1 MGIVD
6 PTAQSDSTR
15 AGGTTRSGGGAALN
29 PDGARVSLGF
39 TSAFTGASLGTWLA
53 LMPATQVTL
62 ALRVQQLAP
71 EHKAGVLS
79 LVLAVGSA
87 VALVAQNIFGAL
99 SDRTTSQF
107 GMRRP
112 WIAAG
117 AVLGMA
123 SLGLLATASTVALV
137 VLAWALTQLTFN
149 ILLAGLNPVL
159 PDQVPSRQMGRH
171 SAIVGLSQQ
180 VGIAG
185 GAFLAQL
192 FMPNLMLAILAPGL
206 LCLLGAGVFLLVLR
220 DRRLAPADR
229 QPLRPMALVR
239 AFWVNPRTHPDFAWA
254 WLSRF
259 LVMFGNFTFSNYLT
273 YFLMDRF
280 DYGPDKVA
288 TLVSEVLLMQVSL
301 TVVAGIGCSA
311 FSDRLQRRKLFVLLA
326 GMVLALAH
334 VLAAFSPSLA
344 VFFAA
349 SGIGGLAMGC
359 YLAVD
364 LALIAEVLPSRTT
377 AGKDMGVFHLANVLP
392 QTLVPALAP
401 AFLAIGGQKE
411 NYAAYFIAGAIA
423 AIVGALCNQ
432 RIRAVR

>member
-1 MGIVD
+1 MDTMDSAI
-6 PTAQSDSTR
+6 PPDSTR
-15 AGGTTRSGGGAALN
+15 GDVPQSNGGAALN
-29 PDGARVSLGF
+29 PDAARVGLGF

-62 ALRVQQLAP
+62 ALRVQQIAP
-71 EHKAGVLS
+71 ENKASTLS
-79 LVLAVGSA
+79 LTLAVGSA

-99 SDRTTSQF
+99 SDRTTSRF

-112 WIAAG
+112 WIFAG
-117 AVLGMA
+117 AVLGLA
-123 SLGLLATASTVALV
+123 SLGLLATAYTVGLV

-149 ILLAGLNPVL
+149 MLLAGLNPVL

-192 FMPNLMLAILAPGL
+192 FMPNLTLAILAPGL
-206 LCLLGAGVFLLVLR
+206 LCLLGAGVFLLVLH
-220 DRRLAPADR
+220 DRRLASTDR
-229 QPLRPMALVR
+229 ERLRLIALVR
-239 AFWVNPRTHPDFAWA
+239 AFWVDPRKHPDFGWA
-254 WLSRF
+254 WISRF

-280 DYGPDKVA
+280 GYGPDKVA
-288 TLVSEVLLMQVSL
+288 TLVSEVLLVQVSL
-301 TVVAGIGCSA
+301 TVVTGIGCSA
-311 FSDRLQRRKLFVLLA
+311 ISDRLQRRKLFVLLS
-326 GMVLALAH
+326 GIVLALAH
-334 VLAAFSPSLA
+334 VLAAFSPTVA
-344 VFFAA
+344 VFFVA

-359 YLAVD
+359 YLSVD
-364 LALIAEVLPSRTT
+364 LALIAEVLPSRGT

-401 AFLAIGGQKE
+401 AFLAIGGADE
-411 NYAAYFIAGAIA
+411 NYAAYFIAGSVA